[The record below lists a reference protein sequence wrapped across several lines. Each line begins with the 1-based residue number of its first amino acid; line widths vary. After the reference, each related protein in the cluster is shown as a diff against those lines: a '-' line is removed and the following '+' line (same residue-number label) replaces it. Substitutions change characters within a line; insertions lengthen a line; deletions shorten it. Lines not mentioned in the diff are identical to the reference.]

1 MNSMHDVKLY
11 KDRLRR
17 QLSTLV
23 PDRAKRE
30 VFISRMEVIYTRVL
44 ERKLKHQAE
53 ALAKDKAKRVKPSK
67 LPKDKE

>member
-1 MNSMHDVKLY
+1 MNDVKLY

-30 VFISRMEVIYTRVL
+30 VFISKMEILYTRML
-44 ERKLKHQAE
+44 EQKLKHQAI
-53 ALAKDKAKRVKPSK
+53 ALAHDKAKRVKPSK